1 MYKFF
6 SFIYNSIRGV
16 KKMRTTYT
24 VIIHKEEDGFWG
36 ECKEIEGCFAQAKT
50 IDELKQLMLESIY
63 LSLNDN
69 IKESED
75 KKKEIKLEVSYA

>member
-1 MYKFF
+1 MYKFIN
-6 SFIYNSIRGV
+6 SIYNSIRGV

-69 IKESED
+69 IKKEEE
-75 KKKEIKLEVSYA
+75 KEKEIKLEVSYA